1 MNVWRPVIEGFNE
14 FSLGQ
19 VWLTSGSYKTKDLNS
34 IEAGWQVYPE
44 FYMDSQPRLFIFWTT
59 DAYNLTG
66 GYNLRGGGFVQTS
79 KNIMVEGA
87 ILQPSVFGGD
97 QVDLTIKIWKD
108 SKSKS
113 WWLGVIIG
121 HGNLEPVG
129 YWPASLFTIQTDYAK
144 TVQWGGEITNKNES
158 GRHTKTQMGSGYFPD
173 SGRGKVAYMCN
184 LKIAFTE
191 NEFQPPQDLFV
202 GATHPDYYRG
212 EKLNNTFFYY
222 GGPQQLNSKA
232 AHRPTDYAGLMMQSM
247 SLE

>member
-1 MNVWRPVIEGFNE
+1 MHYVIGGMQNQQNIYGTQATMNVWRPVIEGFNE

-97 QVDLTIKIWKD
+97 QVDLTIKIWKCF
-108 SKSKS
+108 
-113 WWLGVIIG
+113 I
-121 HGNLEPVG
+121 
-129 YWPASLFTIQTDYAK
+129 
-144 TVQWGGEITNKNES
+144 
-158 GRHTKTQMGSGYFPD
+158 
-173 SGRGKVAYMCN
+173 KV
-184 LKIAFTE
+184 
-191 NEFQPPQDLFV
+191 
-202 GATHPDYYRG
+202 
-212 EKLNNTFFYY
+212 
-222 GGPQQLNSKA
+222 
-232 AHRPTDYAGLMMQSM
+232 
-247 SLE
+247 